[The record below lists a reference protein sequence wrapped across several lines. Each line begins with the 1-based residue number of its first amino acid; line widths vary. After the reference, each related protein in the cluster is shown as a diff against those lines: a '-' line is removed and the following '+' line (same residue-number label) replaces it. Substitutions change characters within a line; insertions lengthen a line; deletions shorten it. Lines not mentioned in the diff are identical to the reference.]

1 MTSNESTKQQTAA
14 DQEEQEVTP
23 VAEMTAAEVESE
35 GEELARL
42 YLRRRGYVVGDGGFT
57 CEEGGVPV
65 VASDDSEGEVVLV
78 DVHTHVR
85 LGEES
90 YMPELAVDAEGQES
104 YRRLAMRYLFAHPE
118 CRRSRVD
125 VISIAIVGERCA
137 RLRHLIGA
145 YSCEE

>member
-1 MTSNESTKQQTAA
+1 MTSNESTKQQTAVN
-14 DQEEQEVTP
+14 QEEQEATP
-23 VAEMTAAEVESE
+23 VDEMTPAEVESE
-35 GEELARL
+35 GEKLTRL
-42 YLRRRGYVVGDGGFT
+42 YLKRRGYIVDDNGFT
-57 CEEGGVPV
+57 CEEGSVPV

-78 DVHTHVR
+78 DVRTHVR

-118 CRRSRVD
+118 CKRARVD

-145 YSCEE
+145 YSWEE

>member
-1 MTSNESTKQQTAA
+1 MSSNESTKQQATGN
-14 DQEEQEVTP
+14 QEEQATTP
-23 VAEMTAAEVESE
+23 VAEMTPTEVESE
-35 GEELARL
+35 GEKLTRL
-42 YLRRRGYVVGDGGFT
+42 YLQRRGYVVGDDGFA
-57 CEEGGVPV
+57 CEEGSVPV

-78 DVHTHVR
+78 DVRTHVR

-90 YMPELAVDAEGQES
+90 YMPELAVDVEGQES

-118 CRRSRVD
+118 CKKARVD

-145 YSCEE
+145 YSWEE

>member
-57 CEEGGVPV
+57 CEEGGVPTLYLSQLST
-65 VASDDSEGEVVLV
+65 ATLLKRSGQ
-78 DVHTHVR
+78 TI
-85 LGEES
+85 
-90 YMPELAVDAEGQES
+90 PE
-104 YRRLAMRYLFAHPE
+104 
-118 CRRSRVD
+118 
-125 VISIAIVGERCA
+125 
-137 RLRHLIGA
+137 
-145 YSCEE
+145 

>member
-1 MTSNESTKQQTAA
+1 MTSNESTKQQAAA
-14 DQEEQEVTP
+14 DQEEQEATP
-23 VAEMTAAEVESE
+23 VAEMTPDEVEAE
-35 GEELARL
+35 GEKLTRL
-42 YLRRRGYVVGDGGFT
+42 YLKRRGYIVGDDGFT
-57 CEEGGVPV
+57 CEEGSVPV

-78 DVHTHVR
+78 DVRTHVR

-118 CRRSRVD
+118 CRKARVD

-145 YSCEE
+145 YSWEE